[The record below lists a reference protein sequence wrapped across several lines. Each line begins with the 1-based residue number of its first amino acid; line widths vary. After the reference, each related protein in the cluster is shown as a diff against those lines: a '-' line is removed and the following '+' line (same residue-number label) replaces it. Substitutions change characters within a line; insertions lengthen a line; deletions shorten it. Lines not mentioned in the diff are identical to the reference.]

1 MSYNNDNE
9 FENENLTDNDNLTK
23 IENSPVDENNTSED
37 TENNYVS
44 QFGELAEFDDSGEDT
59 AVDEPIQNTQK
70 KRKSMSTKK
79 FIVVTVISA
88 VLILCLALGTYFV
101 FFNKTVFGK
110 WVQTQTSEDGSQT
123 INTYYV
129 FRGNSIEI
137 SSADQYTY
145 QKNIFNDVQY
155 DKDTFSILQD
165 GKVYMRCSYTV
176 EGNFIQGKKL
186 SYAME
191 ASDALEGP
199 EFKLND
205 KILGVWKNAD
215 VTDYVEYLIFD
226 ETGKMTQFSADNS
239 AMRETVCKYNFD
251 GEQLVL
257 RNNGEDLKRDVT
269 IEKDTLSIKTE
280 SLYVGEITLQ
290 YQKISSEEFE
300 KIKTEL
306 AQGICEIPTSP
317 ELSTEEVTSS
327 SSTEN
332 TATEISTENNTE
344 IAS

>member
-176 EGNFIQGKKL
+176 EGNLIQGKKL

-191 ASDALEGP
+191 GYEDQQIELTNTSDVPTSDALEGP
-199 EFKLND
+199 ELKLND
-205 KILGVWKNAD
+205 RILGVWKNAD

-251 GEQLVL
+251 GKQLVL

-290 YQKISSEEFE
+290 YQKISNEEFE

-306 AQGICEIPTSP
+306 ADAAGGNSRWIG
-317 ELSTEEVTSS
+317 
-327 SSTEN
+327 
-332 TATEISTENNTE
+332 
-344 IAS
+344 